1 MGLIKSHWK
10 REFGMYTSIFII
22 NFKFKKTGVADLSKQ
37 PEFIQLSGPSSFF
50 KAEAIGDI
58 KFNVKLHFVCKG
70 SFKPDVCNIHSKEQS
85 LFLA

>member
-1 MGLIKSHWK
+1 MFLYRSNYYDKDKESQ
-10 REFGMYTSIFII
+10 EETE
-22 NFKFKKTGVADLSKQ
+22 VVDLLKQ